1 MYSGLPAMALA
12 REAKTVGI
20 PIPNMFDFFTI
31 PLLTPLPSMIYFH
44 TRQKDIAIRLQLFLA
59 VVV

>member
-1 MYSGLPAMALA
+1 MALA